1 MNNAFL
7 QFVRKESLHIL
18 RDWRTMLIVLI
29 VPIMLMMLF
38 GFTISTEVNE
48 VNVAVVMLDDE
59 SGQSLAQ
66 RPTIMRIVEAFENN
80 PYFLFHGFIRES
92 EVDSYL
98 RSGKCQ
104 AVVLFARNYERL
116 TANGE
121 GPTTKIVLDGAD
133 TNMAQFATMYLQQTI
148 AGAVS
153 PQDVSLQGGTEG
165 GLNLFA
171 SYMRHNPQLRS
182 SYNFVPG
189 VMGLVFLLICA
200 MMTSVS
206 IVREKEVGTMEV
218 LLVSPVR
225 PFMIVI
231 AKMIPYFV
239 LSCIN
244 LATILLLARYALDIP
259 MSGGMGGV
267 IAISLLYLVL
277 ALSLGLL
284 ISTIAQTQMV
294 ALLVSAVVMM
304 MPVMMFSGMMYP
316 IENLPLVL
324 KPIPYIVPAR
334 WYIDAMRQLMI
345 EGVPFYMVLKQFL
358 VLLGMTVLILTVA
371 LKKFND
377 KL

>member
-1 MNNAFL
+1 MNNAFI

-59 SGQSLAQ
+59 SGASLAQ

-80 PYFLFHGFIRES
+80 PYFVFHGFIRES
-92 EVDSYL
+92 EVDAYL

-104 AVVLFARNYERL
+104 AVVLFARNYEQQR
-116 TANGE
+116 TNEAAM
-121 GPTTKIVLDGAD
+121 KIVLDGAD

-148 AGAVS
+148 AGATNGES
-153 PQDVSLQGGTEG
+153 PTANGEA
-165 GLNLFA
+165 LFS

-324 KPIPYIVPAR
+324 RPIPYIVPAR

-358 VLLGMTVLILTVA
+358 VLLGMTVLILTIA

>member
-1 MNNAFL
+1 MNNAFI

-59 SGQSLAQ
+59 SGASLAQ

-80 PYFLFHGFIRES
+80 PYFVFHGFIRES
-92 EVDSYL
+92 EVDAYL

-116 TANGE
+116 MANGE

-148 AGAVS
+148 AGATNGES
-153 PQDVSLQGGTEG
+153 PTANGET
-165 GLNLFA
+165 LFA

-189 VMGLVFLLICA
+189 IMGMVFLLICA

-225 PFMIVI
+225 PIMIVI
-231 AKMIPYFV
+231 AKMIPYFI

-244 LATILLLARYALDIP
+244 LATILLLARYAMDIP
-259 MSGGMGGV
+259 MSAGVGSV

-277 ALSLGLL
+277 SLSLGLL

-324 KPIPYIVPAR
+324 RPIPYIVPAR

-358 VLLGMTVLILTVA
+358 VLLGMTILILTVA